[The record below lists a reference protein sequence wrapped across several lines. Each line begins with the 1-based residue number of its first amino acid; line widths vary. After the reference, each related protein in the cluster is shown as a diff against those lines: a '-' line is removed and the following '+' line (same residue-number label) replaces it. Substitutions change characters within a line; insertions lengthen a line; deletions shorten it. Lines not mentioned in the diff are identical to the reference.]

1 MLLCFRKFAQKPEF
15 SLEVPHAHRVLKLTQ
30 RHRSLHFPD
39 VWHFELPLVGEVL
52 LRFGALNYK
61 LNLLV
66 ARVWLSAV
74 LV

>member
-1 MLLCFRKFAQKPEF
+1 M
-15 SLEVPHAHRVLKLTQ
+15 LKLTQ

-39 VWHFELPLVGEVL
+39 VWHFELPLVREVL
-52 LRFGALNYK
+52 LRFSTLNYK

-66 ARVWLSAV
+66 ARVWLFAI